1 MAVLERVMQMKQQG
15 ATEPQIIDF
24 LRQEGVSPR
33 EIDEAL
39 SQSKIKSMI
48 DTEQE
53 EIPQPEE
60 PFEMSQT
67 PEMQPQITPMQ
78 PNMAPMSYQQEN
90 YPQQDDY
97 QEPRLSQS
105 LQTPMQQIPS
115 HMQQPVVYEQGQ
127 EQYAPQQ
134 YYEEYAPQQ
143 TSDIETINDIA
154 EQIVEEK
161 NAELKKQISSF
172 TEFKDSLSLEV
183 EKINERIN
191 RIENILNELQMA
203 ILKKIGE
210 YGEGIQNIEKEMH
223 ATQNSFS
230 KILNPLTDNIRE
242 MQRIT
247 GVKTANKPIPKT
259 KQELNK
265 KEKPGFEDYLR

>member
-1 MAVLERVMQMKQQG
+1 MAILEKVMQLKQQG
-15 ATEPQIIDF
+15 VTEPQIIDS

-48 DTEQE
+48 NTGQE

-60 PFEMSQT
+60 PFDNFQT
-67 PEMQPQITPMQ
+67 PEMQSQITPMQ
-78 PNMAPMSYQQEN
+78 PSMVPMNYQQQE
-90 YPQQDDY
+90 DY
-97 QEPRLSQS
+97 QQS
-105 LQTPMQQIPS
+105 GLNQQPFQQQPMQQIPPRR
-115 HMQQPVVYEQGQ
+115 QQPIVYEQ
-127 EQYAPQQ
+127 EQYAPQE

-161 NAELKKQISSF
+161 NAELKKQIFSF

-183 EKINERIN
+183 EKINERIT
-191 RIENILNELQMA
+191 RLENIFNELQIA

-210 YGEGIQNIEKEMH
+210 YGENLQNIEKEMNM
-223 ATQNSFS
+223 TQNSFS

-242 MQRIT
+242 MQKIT
-247 GVKTANKPIPKT
+247 GLKTTDKPIPKT
-259 KQELNK
+259 KPESNK
-265 KEKPGFEDYLR
+265 KDKASFEDYLR

>member
-1 MAVLERVMQMKQQG
+1 MAVLEKVMQLKQQG

-60 PFEMSQT
+60 PSGIFQ
-67 PEMQPQITPMQ
+67 PQMQSQITPMQ
-78 PNMAPMSYQQEN
+78 PNMIPVNYQQQE
-90 YPQQDDY
+90 DY
-97 QEPRLSQS
+97 QQPGINQ
-105 LQTPMQQIPS
+105 QQFQQQPMQQIPS
-115 HMQQPVVYEQGQ
+115 QIQQPLVYEQRS
-127 EQYAPQQ
+127 EQYAPQE

-161 NAELKKQISSF
+161 NAELKKQISAFS
-172 TEFKDSLSLEV
+172 EFKDSLSLEV
-183 EKINERIN
+183 EKINERIA
-191 RIENILNELQMA
+191 RMENIFNELQIA
-203 ILKKIGE
+203 ILKKIGD
-210 YGEGIQNIEKEMH
+210 YGENIQNIEKEMH
-223 ATQNSFS
+223 MTQNSFS

-242 MQRIT
+242 MQKMT
-247 GVKTANKPIPKT
+247 GLNTPAKPSPKT

>member
-1 MAVLERVMQMKQQG
+1 MATLEKVMQLKQQG
-15 ATEPQIIDF
+15 ATEPQIIDY

-48 DTEQE
+48 NTGQE

-60 PFEMSQT
+60 PFYNFQI
-67 PEMQPQITPMQ
+67 PEMQSQITPMQ
-78 PNMAPMSYQQEN
+78 PSMVPMNYQQQEES
-90 YPQQDDY
+90 QQPELN
-97 QEPRLSQS
+97 QQAF
-105 LQTPMQQIPS
+105 QQQPMQQIPS
-115 HMQQPVVYEQGQ
+115 RRQQPEVYEQAP
-127 EQYAPQQ
+127 EQYAPQG

-161 NAELKKQISSF
+161 NVELKKQISAF

-183 EKINERIN
+183 EKINERIT
-191 RIENILNELQMA
+191 RIENIFNELQIA
-203 ILKKIGE
+203 ILKKIGS
-210 YGEGIQNIEKEMH
+210 YGESLQNIEKEMNM
-223 ATQNSFS
+223 TQNSFS

-242 MQRIT
+242 MQKIT
-247 GVKTANKPIPKT
+247 GTGLKAAEGKPVPKT
-259 KQELNK
+259 KPESSK
-265 KEKPGFEDYLR
+265 KDKASFEDYLR

>member
-1 MAVLERVMQMKQQG
+1 
-15 ATEPQIIDF
+15 
-24 LRQEGVSPR
+24 
-33 EIDEAL
+33 
-39 SQSKIKSMI
+39 MI
-48 DTEQE
+48 NTEQE

-60 PFEMSQT
+60 PYDNFQT
-67 PEMQPQITPMQ
+67 PEMQSQITPMQ
-78 PNMAPMSYQQEN
+78 PNMIPMSYQQEN
-90 YPQQDDY
+90 YQQ
-97 QEPRLSQS
+97 PRSQ
-105 LQTPMQQIPS
+105 QFQAPMQQIPS
-115 HMQQPVVYEQGQ
+115 QMQQPVVYDQAQ